1 MVRVLALLRFWRTGL
16 LSVAVGACASAPQ
29 SDLKLIYVESAQ
41 YHLPDR
47 NPVIVIPGILGSRLV
62 DEESGRV
69 VWGAFGGSYADPQDS
84 SDAALISLP
93 IESGRQFRSIKD
105 RVRPDGVLE
114 AVQINLLGIPIS
126 VRAYAGILATLG
138 VGGYRDEALGLSA
151 VDYGDGHFT
160 CFQFDYDWRRDN
172 VENAARLAEFIETR
186 RAYVRQEYKHR
197 YGIDKEDIK
206 FDIVAHS
213 MGGLIA
219 RYYLR
224 YGAADLG
231 ENGEAPP
238 LTWAGAETVE
248 RLILVGTPNGGAA
261 GAFEQLISGYEPGR
275 PLIPRYPAKILGTFP
290 SIYQLLPRSRH
301 GQVRYA
307 DNGTSIGDIYDP
319 LLWQLHGWGLSSESN
334 DVRTFLRIALPNAAS
349 DEDRRR
355 IAMAYQ
361 AAALQRARHFH
372 AALDRPADP
381 PPGVEIFLVAG
392 DAART
397 PSVIEIDRNTGKV
410 RVAEYA
416 PGDEQVT
423 RASALLDERVGAD
436 WQPVLVSPIDW
447 TGVTFLAANH
457 IGLTSDPEFTNNV
470 LYLLLEDPR
479 NGLRS
484 PEASVT
490 IAP

>member
-1 MVRVLALLRFWRTGL
+1 MARGLALLRLWRAGIL
-16 LSVAVGACASAPQ
+16 LVAAGACASTPA
-29 SDLKLIYVESAQ
+29 SDLKLIYLESAQ

-62 DEESGRV
+62 DEASGRV
-69 VWGAFGGSYADPQDS
+69 VWGAFGGTYADPQDARDAVLIALPI
-84 SDAALISLP
+84 DAAHS
-93 IESGRQFRSIKD
+93 FRD
-105 RVRPDGVLE
+105 TADEVRPDGVLE
-114 AVQINLLGIPIS
+114 AVQINLLGIPLS

-138 VGGYRDEALGLSA
+138 AGGYRDEGLGLSA

-172 VENAARLAEFIETR
+172 VENAARLAEFIEAR
-186 RAYVRQEYKHR
+186 RAYVRREYKTR
-197 YGIDKEDIK
+197 YGIDKDDIK

-238 LTWAGAETVE
+238 LTWAGAETIE

-275 PLIPRYPAKILGTFP
+275 PLIPRYPAEILGTFP
-290 SIYQLLPRSRH
+290 SIYQLLPRTRH
-301 GQVRYA
+301 RPVRYG
-307 DNGTSIGDIYDP
+307 DDGTAVADIYDP
-319 LLWQLHGWGLSSESN
+319 SLWQRYGWGLSSGSP
-334 DVRTFLRIALPNAAS
+334 DVRRFLRAALPDAAS
-349 DEDRRR
+349 DEDRRA
-355 IAMAYQ
+355 IAAAYQ
-361 AAALQRARHFH
+361 AAALKRARHFH
-372 AALDRPADP
+372 AALDRPASP
-381 PPGVEIFLVAG
+381 PPGVELFLVAG
-392 DAART
+392 DAEPT
-397 PSVIEIDRNTGKV
+397 PSVVEVNRDTGKV
-410 RVAEYA
+410 RVAQYA

-423 RASALLDERVGAD
+423 RESALLDERVAGD
-436 WQPVLVSPIDW
+436 WQPVLVSPVEW

-479 NGLRS
+479 NNLRS
-484 PEASVT
+484 PDIPGAD
-490 IAP
+490 AP